1 MIKQFI
7 SMMAATSLVS
17 ADTTISIT
25 VILSILSAIGVI
37 FSITMGVKK
46 DSREEEERRID
57 IAEQF
62 AKVNVKLDQFGT
74 TIYEMNRR
82 SEYTMEEM
90 KKVNISIARCDERIE
105 TLFKYHDDHEK
116 RLAEIEGD
124 K

>member
-1 MIKQFI
+1 MRLKILSMI
-7 SMMAATSLVS
+7 AATSLS
-17 ADTTISIT
+17 TETTISIT

-46 DSREEEERRID
+46 DTREEEERRID

-116 RLAEIEGD
+116 RLEEIEGD

>member
-1 MIKQFI
+1 MIKHI
-7 SMMAATSLVS
+7 IPTLALLSPVS
-17 ADTTISIT
+17 TETTISLT
-25 VILSILSAIGVI
+25 VILSILSAMGVI
-37 FSITMGVKK
+37 FSISMGIKK

-62 AKVNVKLDQFGT
+62 AKMNVKLDQFGN

-116 RLAEIEGD
+116 RLSELEGE